1 MRGKGVNYDT
11 GFSPG
16 GESSRPVFDPEIVRR
31 EMQVIASELGCTAVR
46 ITGGEPERLTIAA
59 ERAVAA
65 GLEVWFSPFPC
76 ELPAGQLA
84 PLLADCADRAEHLR
98 RSGAR
103 VVLVTGAE
111 LTLFA
116 SGFLPGTDFFDRIS
130 RLQSPGQERYAAFT
144 ALPGKL
150 NGFLAES
157 VAAVRERFRGPVTY
171 ASGPLDMISYG
182 VVTMLEAGPQ
192 RVTRPWAGRP
202 G

>member
-111 LTLFA
+111 LTMFA
-116 SGFLPGTDFFDRIS
+116 SGFCPARTS
-130 RLQSPGQERYAAFT
+130 STASAACSPPARSATPRSPRCPASSTASSPSPSPRYGSASAA
-144 ALPGKL
+144 
-150 NGFLAES
+150 
-157 VAAVRERFRGPVTY
+157 R
-171 ASGPLDMISYG
+171 
-182 VVTMLEAGPQ
+182 
-192 RVTRPWAGRP
+192 
-202 G
+202 